1 MQGRMFRYLL
11 DRKSILRKVE
21 SYLCFSFEVPVFLFH
36 AENETM
42 VPINEVGISFLD
54 KMFNRIWIITNESL
68 L

>member
-21 SYLCFSFEVPVFLFH
+21 SYLCFSFEVPVFLSN
-36 AENETM
+36 AQNETM

-54 KMFNRIWIITNESL
+54 KMFNRI
-68 L
+68 